1 MGRYRIR
8 WVLRLC
14 LLRGSDCLIQFND
27 IFTILADSFFNGDTA
42 IAGVI
47 VLVAILAF
55 VMAFSKKLVTTL
67 IIAVPIVM
75 IFAYLAYIPQEIG
88 LIMLLIISLAIAFET
103 RGVFD

>member
-1 MGRYRIR
+1 
-8 WVLRLC
+8 
-14 LLRGSDCLIQFND
+14 
-27 IFTILADSFFNGDTA
+27 
-42 IAGVI
+42 
-47 VLVAILAF
+47 
-55 VMAFSKKLVTTL
+55 MAFSKKLVTTL